1 VGIALGL
8 VVFGIIDTQLWPVR
22 AGATILPTLATALR
36 LLARL
41 ARLPGQPVEPAGLL
55 SNADNMRVQIY
66 QAFDTLRQ
74 RLEETKFEPGGADHD
89 VMAQLMAEAH
99 AVFLTLLAV
108 VHHRAAAGS
117 LALPPA
123 VQTAVEGFHTAVAAS
138 VEAVADRL
146 DGKAEPPCADLAA
159 TLAEVEQT
167 VTVSLAPAAEAASA
181 AHVRGQLALY
191 RALVPQ
197 VQHLLAPHS
206 GLVSAASHAV
216 L

>member
-1 VGIALGL
+1 
-8 VVFGIIDTQLWPVR
+8 
-22 AGATILPTLATALR
+22 
-36 LLARL
+36 
-41 ARLPGQPVEPAGLL
+41 
-55 SNADNMRVQIY
+55 M
-66 QAFDTLRQ
+66 
-74 RLEETKFEPGGADHD
+74 DHD
-89 VMAQLMAEAH
+89 VIAQLMVEAH

-108 VHHRAAAGS
+108 VHHRAAARSTGV
-117 LALPPA
+117 LQAIHNRLD
-123 VQTAVEGFHTAVAAS
+123 GLNTAVAES

-167 VTVSLAPAAEAASA
+167 VLVSLAPTAEAASA

-191 RALVPQ
+191 HALVPQ

-206 GLVSAASHAV
+206 GLVSAVSHAV

>member
-1 VGIALGL
+1 
-8 VVFGIIDTQLWPVR
+8 
-22 AGATILPTLATALR
+22 
-36 LLARL
+36 
-41 ARLPGQPVEPAGLL
+41 
-55 SNADNMRVQIY
+55 
-66 QAFDTLRQ
+66 
-74 RLEETKFEPGGADHD
+74 
-89 VMAQLMAEAH
+89 MAQLMAEAH

-108 VHHRAAAGS
+108 VQHRAAAGPTVM
-117 LALPPA
+117 LQA
-123 VQTAVEGFHTAVAAS
+123 VHDRLDGLDTAVAES

-146 DGKAEPPCADLAA
+146 DGKAEPACADLAA

-181 AHVRGQLALY
+181 VHVRGQLALY

-206 GLVSAASHAV
+206 GLGSAARHAV

>member
-1 VGIALGL
+1 MADRRDKPAVRYAQVLHLWHERTIQGQLAAHVRGACRLGARCQGHRYSLLHLSPCRGEISAGRLGL
-8 VVFGIIDTQLWPVR
+8 AVEAVSD
-22 AGATILPTLATALR
+22 R
-36 LLARL
+36 LDPLC
-41 ARLPGQPVEPAGLL
+41 
-55 SNADNMRVQIY
+55 
-66 QAFDTLRQ
+66 
-74 RLEETKFEPGGADHD
+74 
-89 VMAQLMAEAH
+89 
-99 AVFLTLLAV
+99 
-108 VHHRAAAGS
+108 HHGS
-117 LALPPA
+117 EA
-123 VQTAVEGFHTAVAAS
+123 VQTAVDGFHTAVAAS

-167 VTVSLAPAAEAASA
+167 VLVSLAPTAEAASA

-206 GLVSAASHAV
+206 GLVSAVSHAV